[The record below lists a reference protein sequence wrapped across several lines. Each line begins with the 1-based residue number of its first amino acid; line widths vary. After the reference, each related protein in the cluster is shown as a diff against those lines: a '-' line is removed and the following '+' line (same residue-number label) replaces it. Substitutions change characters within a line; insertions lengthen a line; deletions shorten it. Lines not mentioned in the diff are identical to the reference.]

1 MLYLLEVMCC
11 VVVFENR
18 KLLLLIIL
26 VFVVCYSILMKY
38 KYFNLL
44 VFYRFVSV
52 IVVEGGLND
61 RVSFKM
67 NVILNYY

>member
-11 VVVFENR
+11 VVVFENG

-26 VFVVCYSILMKY
+26 VFVVCYSILMKF

-52 IVVEGGLND
+52 IVVEGD
-61 RVSFKM
+61 WM
-67 NVILNYY
+67 IE